1 MTGVSPEAIGV
12 DAREQRP
19 PSLAHLLVASTGEP
33 FDRRVIEGAV
43 KLAGPHHPVM
53 HVVSIARIWGTA
65 LGLQHPGLYP
75 TKREWG
81 AQADLVADAV
91 KDLKQRGFEADGR
104 VIGSRHP
111 SKAIARAAAD
121 AGCDGIVMAS
131 RRIPAWRRLLQG
143 NDERAVARRAG
154 IPVHVVDLEPDPV
167 NRGQP

>member
-1 MTGVSPEAIGV
+1 MIGVSPDVIRV
-12 DAREQRP
+12 DARDERP
-19 PSLAHLLVASTGEP
+19 PSLAHVLVASTGEP
-33 FDRRVIEGAV
+33 FDRRVLDGAV
-43 KLAGPHHPVM
+43 KLAGPNRPVM

-75 TKREWG
+75 TKKEWR
-81 AQADLVADAV
+81 AQADLVEDAV
-91 KDLKQRGFEADGR
+91 KDLKRRGFEADGR

-111 SKAIARAAAD
+111 GKAIARAAGE
-121 AGCDGIVMAS
+121 AGCDAIVMAS

-143 NDERAVARRAG
+143 NDERAVARRVG